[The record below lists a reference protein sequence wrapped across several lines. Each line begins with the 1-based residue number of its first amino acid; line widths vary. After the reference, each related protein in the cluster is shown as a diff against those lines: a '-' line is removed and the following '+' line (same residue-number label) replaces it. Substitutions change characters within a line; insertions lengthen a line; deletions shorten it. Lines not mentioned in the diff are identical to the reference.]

1 LLFLFGRERMQLAFF
16 VWCPAVGMKF
26 VHALIAG
33 VTQEFGGR
41 HHSETAL
48 LEQSKVMGSS
58 RTGVDTENRLAV
70 VVDHDLCF
78 LGVAFLFAR
87 VEPALFF
94 WGRSMRCSLAST
106 TTTVKSREPSCNAF
120 LPGT

>member
-1 LLFLFGRERMQLAFF
+1 MPLAFF
-16 VWCPAVGMKF
+16 VWCAAVGVEF

-33 VTQEFGGR
+33 IAQEFDGGR
-41 HHSETAL
+41 HSEAAA
-48 LEQSKVMGSS
+48 LEQSKVMGFA

-70 VVDHDLCF
+70 VVDHDLSF
-78 LGVAFLFAR
+78 LGVTFLFAG

-106 TTTVKSREPSCNAF
+106 TITVRSKEPSCNAF
-120 LPGT
+120 LPGR